1 MPAAL
6 IRRNDGTLRRSGRSK
21 AAQRRSGAACAIEEP
36 GIEETD
42 MRDDDFAGAARA
54 SSVAT
59 DVRARAP
66 TTALLAG
73 SALWGLNW
81 WPLQRF
87 AQAGV
92 GIAALTAVCYAVLA
106 AAALPFLWRQRGG
119 CRAQPRRALAIMV
132 CGGWANAAFI
142 GALAAGDVTRV
153 MLLFYLAP
161 VWSVIAG
168 RLLLHE
174 PVVRRRLVAV
184 VLALF
189 GAVLALGHGA
199 ARPFAVADALALSA
213 GVAFAL
219 NNVALRSADALPQ
232 GSKNALV
239 FIGALLAGAGA
250 SVVLAQP
257 LPAPGL
263 LAPLL
268 VYAFVWLGLAN
279 LAVQYGVSHMHA
291 GRAGV
296 LLASELVIA
305 IGSAALLGATV
316 IDARRVL
323 GGVLILIA
331 TVLEARAGAEG

>member
-1 MPAAL
+1 M
-6 IRRNDGTLRRSGRSK
+6 S
-21 AAQRRSGAACAIEEP
+21 
-36 GIEETD
+36 
-42 MRDDDFAGAARA
+42 DDDFASTMHARGATAA
-54 SSVAT
+54 SP
-59 DVRARAP
+59 ARAP
-66 TTALLAG
+66 TAALLAG
-73 SALWGLNW
+73 SMLWGLNW

-92 GIAALTAVCYAVLA
+92 GIAALTAVCYAALA
-106 AAALPFLWRQRGG
+106 AAALPLLWRQRRG
-119 CRAQPRRALAIMV
+119 CRAQPRRALAIMA

-142 GALAAGDVTRV
+142 GALAGGDVTRV

-184 VLALF
+184 VLALL
-189 GAVLALGHGA
+189 GALLALGHGA
-199 ARPFAVADALALSA
+199 ARPFAATDVLALSA

-239 FIGALLAGAGA
+239 FVGALLAGAAA
-250 SVVLAQP
+250 SVLLAQP

-316 IDARRVL
+316 VDARQVL

-331 TVLEARAGAEG
+331 TVLEARAGAES

>member
-1 MPAAL
+1 
-6 IRRNDGTLRRSGRSK
+6 
-21 AAQRRSGAACAIEEP
+21 
-36 GIEETD
+36 
-42 MRDDDFAGAARA
+42 MRDDPCPGALRAREA
-54 SSVAT
+54 C
-59 DVRARAP
+59 ARAP
-66 TTALLAG
+66 GRAPTAALLAG
-73 SALWGLNW
+73 SMLWGLNW

-92 GIAALTAVCYAVLA
+92 GIAALTAVCYAALA
-106 AAALPFLWRQRGG
+106 AVALPLLWRQRRG
-119 CRAQPRRALAIMV
+119 CREQPRRALAIMV

-142 GALAAGDVTRV
+142 GALAGGDVTRV

-161 VWSVIAG
+161 VWSVLAG

-174 PVVRRRLVAV
+174 PVVPRRIVAV
-184 VLALF
+184 VLALL
-189 GAVLALGHGA
+189 GAALALDAGA
-199 ARPFAVADALALSA
+199 GRPSAVADALALSA
-213 GVAFAL
+213 GMAFAL

-239 FIGALLAGAGA
+239 FVGAWLAGIGA
-250 SVVLAQP
+250 SVLLAQP
-257 LPAPGL
+257 LPSAAL
-263 LAPLL
+263 LAPVLIYALL
-268 VYAFVWLGLAN
+268 WLGLAN

-316 IDARRVL
+316 LGARQLL
-323 GGVLILIA
+323 GGVLILLA

>member
-1 MPAAL
+1 MRDLDP
-6 IRRNDGTLRRSGRSK
+6 
-21 AAQRRSGAACAIEEP
+21 GAATRLC
-36 GIEETD
+36 GT
-42 MRDDDFAGAARA
+42 AARA
-54 SSVAT
+54 P
-59 DVRARAP
+59 ARAP
-66 TTALLAG
+66 TLALLAG

-92 GIAALTAVCYAVLA
+92 GIAALTAVCYAALA
-106 AAALPFLWRQRGG
+106 AAALPLLWRQRRG
-119 CRAQPRRALAIMV
+119 CRAQPRRALAIMA

-142 GALAAGDVTRV
+142 GALAGGDVTRV

-161 VWSVIAG
+161 VWSVLAG

-174 PVVRRRLVAV
+174 PVVPRRIVAV
-184 VLALF
+184 TLALL

-199 ARPFAVADALALSA
+199 ARPAGAADALALSA

-239 FIGALLAGAGA
+239 FAGALAAGVAA
-250 SVVLAQP
+250 CVVLAQP
-257 LPAPGL
+257 LPPPALIAPV
-263 LAPLL
+263 LA
-268 VYAFVWLGLAN
+268 YAFVWLGLAN

-305 IGSAALLGATV
+305 IGSAALLGASTV
-316 IDARRVL
+316 DARQAV
-323 GGVLILIA
+323 GGVLILLA